1 VHGRN
6 RAQLISNIRCIQA
19 AHEDEDGER
28 GVVARVP
35 ADVLLDAK
43 PGLGGCGR
51 PGVGRCVGGA

>member
-6 RAQLISNIRCIQA
+6 RARLISNIRCIQA
-19 AHEDEDGER
+19 AREDEDGER

-35 ADVLLDAK
+35 ADVLLDAE

-51 PGVGRCVGGA
+51 PGVGHCAGGA